1 MANTPECNV
10 GDLIELHYT
19 QRDSNANGRYEDS
32 EADDPSLAEC
42 FTADA
47 QRNPV
52 GLPKHR
58 LPLP

>member
-32 EADDPSLAEC
+32 EADDPSSTQCYAAN
-42 FTADA
+42 T
-47 QRNPV
+47 QRDPV
-52 GLPKHR
+52 ALQKRR
-58 LPLP
+58 LPLS